1 MLGNCHLLY
10 TVILKYS
17 EIQCVYIYIYMTTCA
32 LCNCIHYVEM
42 ISWELLTFNSSTVT
56 NTHVNEMSP
65 AAHIWALDQQQRCIA
80 CSVDRMLIGPI
91 GDFLCQMHRQDTCT
105 SHELHLPVVKVMSLK
120 SGSRKITHASS
131 KLLKLWVYSDPLW
144 PRPFSAIYWMEDT
157 EK

>member
-17 EIQCVYIYIYMTTCA
+17 EIQCVYIYIYIYMTTCA

-105 SHELHLPVVKVMSLK
+105 SHELHLPVVKSYVTKVRLPENHSK
-120 SGSRKITHASS
+120 ASS

-144 PRPFSAIYWMEDT
+144 PRPFSAIEDT